1 MPKVVLTEPL
11 PLPLVERMRAMFPP
25 DIELTMVPTP
35 LDEDFAR
42 HVADADVLLVGHHK
56 IGADTLKLAPN
67 VRFVQRAG
75 VGYDNLDVAALRAA
89 GVRVAY
95 TPGAN
100 AFAVAEHTIMLMLAL
115 LKRLPAAEQATRAGR
130 WPTGELVQAGIG
142 DLNGATVGLIGLG
155 TIGKEVAKRLAPFG
169 SRIVYTKPHRLD
181 EAAETQLGVTYAPL
195 NELLA
200 VSTIVSVHVPLSDST
215 RALIGEAELAAM
227 RPGAVLVNT
236 SRGEVVDEAALLRAI
251 GSGRLAG
258 AALDVLQ
265 HEGDGANPFADL
277 PQVIITPH
285 IAGASRLSVLRIM
298 QMAAE
303 NVARFVNGQT
313 PLNLIP

>member
-11 PLPLVERMRAMFPP
+11 PLPLVERIRAMFPP
-25 DIELTMVPTP
+25 GVELAMVPTR

-42 HVADADVLLVGHHK
+42 HVAAADVLLVGHHK

-89 GVRVAY
+89 GVMAAY

-100 AFAVAEHTIMLMLAL
+100 ASAVAEHTIMLMLAL
-115 LKRLPAAEQATRAGR
+115 LKRLPVAEQATRAGR

-142 DLNGATVGLIGLG
+142 DLRGATVGLIGLG

-169 SRIVYTKPHRLD
+169 ARIVYTSRHRLD
-181 EAAETQLGVTYAPL
+181 EVAETQLGVTYAPL

-200 VSTIVSVHVPLSDST
+200 ASTIVSVHVPLTGST
-215 RALIGEAELAAM
+215 SGLIGEVELAAM
-227 RPGAVLVNT
+227 RPVAVLVNT
-236 SRGEVVDEAALLRAI
+236 SRGEVVDEAALRLAI
-251 GSGRLAG
+251 ESGRLAG

-265 HEGDGANPFADL
+265 HEGDGANPFTDL

-285 IAGASRLSVLRIM
+285 IAGASRLGALRIM

-303 NVARFVNGQT
+303 NIARFVNGET